1 VAKFSFLFSVL
12 TPLSFVHTNPDQS
25 RNSTYISEAYKLIQ
39 KRVDKAILK
48 KKHQLKYALV
58 AVFDVT
64 LTAFHS
70 KAKALDDLGI
80 IQGDK
85 LENLTMA
92 FQKCLVEQLGG
103 LVVHEPKL
111 LDESNTLER
120 FQRSMYLLIL
130 SIIDA
135 LSALGVDSKLLAEI
149 AENLKAFSATVVETE
164 LNVGQRLRVFMAKHG
179 PKAIEEDTEI
189 SLTGDVSDFYR
200 RQLIIERARAGA
212 VGLNNKQKLE
222 YLNDIFGTSLSR
234 LDNLDRLLCA
244 RTTIEMI
251 DGMCSLLPGSISV
264 LIQLDVGQ
272 SSEEKGTKDT
282 EEFDLTEA
290 YSILCGQ
297 LWKFSGVRQFC
308 IIAETLQ
315 LMLRTKVSPCQVF
328 SNCRLTFYQPRS
340 ISQFNV
346 DMTLGAISI
355 ICSRNGPRLNELR
368 PGTIYSHMCWL
379 VQAVLAHH
387 RTKLQGHFHLVV
399 QVMQSLLRCLFTSLS
414 HSSTKTDKAF
424 GAPPPWLASRKN
436 GLKAR
441 HAAAYTRLV
450 LMICD
455 PTVSAV
461 RGAQQNNLTSAKDK
475 AKRMAGIHM
484 QYVLISYIKLQLEMK
499 MLPEIREKMV
509 PGLYAIFDTTT
520 PEIRRMVSDSLD
532 SSGRAVFGTLYKDW
546 QRFGK
551 WGGS

>member
-48 KKHQLKYALV
+48 KKHQLNYALV

-64 LTAFHS
+64 ITAFHS

-111 LDESNTLER
+111 LDESNTLEHI
-120 FQRSMYLLIL
+120 QRSMYLLIL

-149 AENLKAFSATVVETE
+149 AENLKAFAATVVETE

-189 SLTGDVSDFYR
+189 SLTGDVSDFYS

-212 VGLNNKQKLE
+212 VGLNDKQKLE
-222 YLNDIFGTSLSR
+222 YLNNIFGTSLSR

-244 RTTIEMI
+244 RTIIEMI

-264 LIQLDVGQ
+264 LIQLDVSQ
-272 SSEEKGTKDT
+272 SSKEKGTKDS
-282 EEFDLTEA
+282 EEFDLMEA

-297 LWKFSGVRQFC
+297 LWKSSGVRQFC

-328 SNCRLTFYQPRS
+328 SHCRLTFYQPRS

-368 PGTIYSHMCWL
+368 AGTIYSHMCWL
-379 VQAVLAHH
+379 LQAGLTHH

-399 QVMQSLLRCLFTSLS
+399 QVMQSLLRCLFTPLP
-414 HSSTKTDKAF
+414 HSSTKADKAF
-424 GAPPPWLASRKN
+424 GAPPPWLVSRKN

-441 HAAAYTRLV
+441 HAATYTRLV

-520 PEIRRMVSDSLD
+520 PESRRMVSDSLD
-532 SSGRAVFGTLYKDW
+532 SSGRAIFGTLYKDW

>member
-48 KKHQLKYALV
+48 KKHQLNYALV

-85 LENLTMA
+85 LENLGMA

-103 LVVHEPKL
+103 LLVHEPNIG
-111 LDESNTLER
+111 ESNTLGHI
-120 FQRSMYLLIL
+120 QRSRYLLIL

-135 LSALGVDSKLLAEI
+135 LSALDVESKLLVEI
-149 AENLKAFSATVVETE
+149 AENLKAFAATVVETE

-189 SLTGDVSDFYR
+189 SLTGDVSDFYS
-200 RQLIIERARAGA
+200 RQLIMERARAGA

-244 RTTIEMI
+244 RTIIEMI
-251 DGMCSLLPGSISV
+251 DGMCSLLSGSISV
-264 LIQLDVGQ
+264 LRQLDVGQ
-272 SSEEKGTKDT
+272 SSEEKGTNDT

-297 LWKFSGVRQFC
+297 LWKSCGVRQFC

-315 LMLRTKVSPCQVF
+315 LMLRTKVSPYQVF
-328 SNCRLTFYQPRS
+328 SNCRLKSHQPRS

-346 DMTLGAISI
+346 DATLGAISI

-368 PGTIYSHMCWL
+368 AGTIYSHMCWL
-379 VQAVLAHH
+379 LQAVLTHH

-399 QVMQSLLRCLFTSLS
+399 QVMQSLLRCLFAPLP

-424 GAPPPWLASRKN
+424 GAPPPWLASRKH

-441 HAAAYTRLV
+441 HAVAYTRLV

-532 SSGRAVFGTLYKDW
+532 SSGRAVFGNLYKDW